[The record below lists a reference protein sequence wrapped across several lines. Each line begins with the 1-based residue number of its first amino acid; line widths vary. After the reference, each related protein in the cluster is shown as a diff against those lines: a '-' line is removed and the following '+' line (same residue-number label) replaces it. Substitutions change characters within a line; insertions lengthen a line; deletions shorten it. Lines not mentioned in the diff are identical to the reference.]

1 MRRATLNDSKIEF
14 YAYYTQALM
23 LMTGIANQVPEF
35 RRTFKDI
42 YPQFVDEGGEKMR
55 LSMDEYKCDIT
66 VSSSQDGIYKE
77 INLPLKPAEPRDY
90 LRHLASYNIR
100 GMMYDPMPE
109 TISDALSK
117 FYSKQKSERPKYFC
131 VEDDGDRVLKR
142 ITEYVATTKG
152 GNITR
157 KQAQKIVLSAMFDA
171 GVLPASDWKF
181 TDQHLI
187 ECVRF
192 SDYQKDVKAL
202 KPPRGSKKLIST
214 SGKPEWGT
222 QERIDPK
229 SVAITWVV
237 IALVMTLLFLLF
249 FTR

>member
-1 MRRATLNDSKIEF
+1 MHRATLNESTIKF

-35 RRTFKDI
+35 QRTFKDI

-66 VSSSQDGIYKE
+66 VSSSKDGIYKE
-77 INLPLKPAEPRDY
+77 INLPLKPAEPHDY

-100 GMMYDPMPE
+100 KMMYDPMPD

-131 VEDDGDRVLKR
+131 VEDDGDKVLKQ

-152 GNITR
+152 GNISLE
-157 KQAQKIVLSAMFDA
+157 QAQKIVLGAMLDV
-171 GVLPASDWKF
+171 GVLPVSDYRF
-181 TDQHLI
+181 TESHLI
-187 ECVRF
+187 ECLSF

-202 KPPRGSKKLIST
+202 KPPKGSKKLIST
-214 SGKPEWGT
+214 SGKPGWGT

>member
-1 MRRATLNDSKIEF
+1 MRRATLNGSKIEL

-42 YPQFVDEGGEKMR
+42 YPQFVDEGGEKMWLGLPCFNSYVTIR
-55 LSMDEYKCDIT
+55 
-66 VSSSQDGIYKE
+66 SSKDGIQKE
-77 INLPLKPAEPRDY
+77 INFPLSPSEPRDY

-100 GMMYDPMPE
+100 KMMYDPMPD

-117 FYSKQKSERPKYFC
+117 FYSKQKSEHPKYFC
-131 VEDDGDRVLKR
+131 VEDDGDKVLKR

-152 GNITR
+152 GNISLE
-157 KQAQKIVLSAMFDA
+157 QAQKIVLSAMLDV
-171 GVLPASDWKF
+171 GVLPASDWRF
-181 TDQHLI
+181 TDQYLI
-187 ECVRF
+187 ECLSF

-202 KPPRGSKKLIST
+202 KPLKGSKKLFST
-214 SGKPEWGT
+214 SGEVEGVT
-222 QERIDPK
+222 REHDPK
-229 SVAITWVV
+229 SIAITWVV
-237 IALVMTLLFLLF
+237 IALFMALLFLLF